1 MGLVLVRERFSSI
14 TAAVSIRSKPN
25 SRFQTLSFSCIS
37 KRRICPRRCVAAQ
50 IVAFTS
56 SDVFAKPRSLVV
68 IFENQVKKRSGSRS
82 PDLEPPTISS
92 NPGSLGFP
100 GCALLA
106 LLRPVPPTLALSS
119 QRSRSVP
126 RPCVLDVEFSHSP
139 GAVRAGNVPA
149 LGSWVQTDQYCNPI
163 PGSPLWVLALGTRS
177 LLSCGRWFLTP
188 HWRCPQ
194 STLGRW
200 CLWLLRPIG
209 CQTQASRCRV
219 VVLRPNPCSPSQI
232 SGDFKIPNFSQK
244 HDNLQSLP
252 SEAPK
257 TID

>member
-1 MGLVLVRERFSSI
+1 MRRGPDRCFYIFRHLCK
-14 TAAVSIRSKPN
+14 TALIGSHFRKSGK
-25 SRFQTLSFSCIS
+25 T
-37 KRRICPRRCVAAQ
+37 
-50 IVAFTS
+50 
-56 SDVFAKPRSLVV
+56 
-68 IFENQVKKRSGSRS
+68 RSGSRS

-92 NPGSLGFP
+92 NTGSLGFP

-163 PGSPLWVLALGTRS
+163 PGSPLWALALGTRS
-177 LLSCGRWFLTP
+177 LLSCGRWLLTP

-194 STLGRW
+194 SALGRW

-209 CQTQASRCRV
+209 CQTQAPRCRV
-219 VVLRPNPCSPSQI
+219 VVLRLKPYSPSQI
-232 SGDFKIPNFSQK
+232 PSDF
-244 HDNLQSLP
+244 
-252 SEAPK
+252 
-257 TID
+257 